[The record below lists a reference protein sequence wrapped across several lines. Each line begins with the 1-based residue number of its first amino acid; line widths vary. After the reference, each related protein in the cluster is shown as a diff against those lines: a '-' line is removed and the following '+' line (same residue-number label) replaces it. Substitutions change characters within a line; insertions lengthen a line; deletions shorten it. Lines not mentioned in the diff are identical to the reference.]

1 MPPVA
6 RFEFLLLLLV
16 VVLGLELLARRLRL
30 PPAAAL
36 VVGGMGLAFV
46 PGVPVVELDPDLVL
60 VLFLPP
66 LLMDGAYL
74 TVLSDFRRH
83 IGGILSLAVGA
94 VAFTTLAVGVA
105 AHWAVPSLPWAACF
119 ALGAVVSP
127 PDAVAAKA
135 VLESVALPRRLRVLL
150 EGESLVNDAAG
161 LVLFRFAVAAA
172 LTGTFSAGQAV
183 GAFAL
188 LGIGGVVL
196 GLGFGL
202 AWVQLLRR
210 LGDTSLMIAAA
221 FLLPWAAYVAGEAL
235 HVSGVIAT
243 VVAGLVFGW
252 YQHEI
257 FPAAVRM
264 KGMAFFQVVIFLL
277 EAFVFILIGLSL
289 RGVVDRLGGFGAALA
304 TLGGPIAA
312 VLLAVTLSRFAWIF
326 ATDALVSLVARLRGR
341 RPVPFSAAGS
351 AVLGWAGMRGV
362 VTLAIA
368 LSLPE
373 GMPGRDVILAA
384 AFAVILVTVLV
395 QGTTMGLLIRS
406 LGLGV
411 DDERDAAQMTQIQA
425 MARMTAAQ
433 LAVVEPLARLPDGSL
448 RHPRLLEQYTYRADV
463 MARLST
469 SQEEAASERRAHFE
483 VMLAAAAAGR
493 AEILRLHRSGQIHD
507 EVLRAIERSLDLQE
521 IMAEAG
527 RG

>member
-1 MPPVA
+1 MSPVA

-16 VVLGLELLARRLRL
+16 VVLGLELLARRLKL

-36 VVGGMGLAFV
+36 VAGGMALAFV

-94 VAFTTLAVGVA
+94 VAFTTFAVGVA

-135 VLESVALPRRLRVLL
+135 VLESVKLPRRLRVLL

-172 LTGTFSAGQAV
+172 LTGTFSTGQA
-183 GAFAL
+183 
-188 LGIGGVVL
+188 LGTFTVLAAGGVAL

-202 AWVQLLRR
+202 AWVKLLGR

-221 FLLPWAAYVAGEAL
+221 FLLPWASYVAGEAL
-235 HVSGVIAT
+235 HVSGVIST
-243 VVAGLVFGW
+243 VTAGLVFGW

-257 FPAAVRM
+257 FSAEVRM
-264 KGMAFFQVVIFLL
+264 KGTAFFQVVIFLL

-289 RGVVDRLGGFGAALA
+289 RGVVERLGGFGAAFGV
-304 TLGGPIAA
+304 LGGPIAA
-312 VLLAVTLSRFAWIF
+312 VLLGVTLSRFAWVF
-326 ATDALVSLVARLRGR
+326 ATDGLVSLAARWRGR
-341 RPVPFSAAGS
+341 RRVPFSAAGS
-351 AVLGWAGMRGV
+351 AVLSWAGMRGV

-373 GMPGRDVILAA
+373 EMPGRDLILAA

-395 QGTTMGLLIRS
+395 QGTTIGWLIRR
-406 LGLGV
+406 LGLGLE
-411 DDERDAAQMTQIQA
+411 DERDAAQLTQVQA

-433 LAVVEPLARLPDGSL
+433 LAAIEPLARLPDGSL
-448 RHPRLLEQYTYRADV
+448 RHPRLLEQFTYRADI
-463 MARLST
+463 MARLSA
-469 SQEEAASERRAHFE
+469 SQQDATAERRAHFE

-493 AEILRLHRSGQIHD
+493 AEILKLHRSGQIHD
-507 EVLRAIERSLDLQE
+507 EVLRAIERGLDLQE
-521 IMAEAG
+521 VLAEAG

>member
-36 VVGGMGLAFV
+36 VAGGMALAFV

-74 TVLSDFRRH
+74 TVLSDFRRYLA
-83 IGGILSLAVGA
+83 GILSLAVGA
-94 VAFTTLAVGVA
+94 VAFTTLVVGVA
-105 AHWAVPSLPWAACF
+105 VHWAVPALPWAACF

-135 VLESVALPRRLRVLL
+135 VLERVSLPRRLRVLL

-172 LTGTFSAGQAV
+172 LTGTFDAGEAV
-183 GAFAL
+183 GTFAL
-188 LGIGGVVL
+188 LGIGGVAVGF
-196 GLGFGL
+196 GLGL
-202 AWVQLLRR
+202 AWVKLLGR
-210 LGDTSLMIAAA
+210 LGDTSLMIAAT

-243 VVAGLVFGW
+243 VTAGLVFGW
-252 YQHEI
+252 HQHEV
-257 FPAAVRM
+257 FPAEVRM
-264 KGMAFFQVVIFLL
+264 KGTAFFQVVIFLL

-289 RGVVDRLGGFGAALA
+289 RGVVDRFGGFGPAAE
-304 TLGGPIAA
+304 TLGAPIAA
-312 VLLAVTLSRFAWIF
+312 VLAAVTLSRFAWVF
-326 ATDALVSLVARLRGR
+326 ATDALASLASRRPGR
-341 RPVPFSAAGS
+341 RAVPFSAAGA

-373 GMPGRDVILAA
+373 EMPGRDTILAC
-384 AFAVILVTVLV
+384 AFAVILATVLV
-395 QGTTMGLLIRS
+395 QGSTMGWLIGR
-406 LGLGV
+406 LGLTAEE
-411 DDERDAAQMTQIQA
+411 ERDAAHLTQVQA

-433 LAVVEPLARLPDGSL
+433 LAAVEPLARRPDGTL
-448 RHPRLLEQYTYRADV
+448 RHPRLLEQFTYRADI

-469 SQEEAASERRAHFE
+469 SQEDAAAERRAHFD

-493 AEILRLHRSGQIHD
+493 AELLRLHRSGQIHD

-521 IMAEAG
+521 VLAASG
-527 RG
+527 RR